1 MQFLVRLIVL
11 ASVEVLGLHL
21 AGHFSTDEV
30 RGLKRGGGS
39 GGLGRDRRGI
49 RQGATGLE
57 KEVKRVRELGGS
69 TKRDERVSTGE

>member
-39 GGLGRDRRGI
+39 GGLGRDRRGMK
-49 RQGATGLE
+49 RYQTGGYGLGKGGE
-57 KEVKRVRELGGS
+57 EGKRAW
-69 TKRDERVSTGE
+69 GEYKAG